1 MRVNDNYFIGITLPP
16 ELENT
21 IERQREWMRR
31 KWGCRSGMRT
41 QPHITLIPPFQSD
54 LSLEEIKELL
64 SPLSVF
70 PFDIS
75 VSGFGAFG
83 ERTIFAH
90 VERSRELENLQK
102 KVSGLLRDGGVRVKD
117 EKRFTPHITIANRDI
132 KPDAFIPSMEYFSNI
147 ELRYSFKADSVMV
160 FEFSDYVW
168 QSGNRGSVRFSF

>member
-1 MRVNDNYFIGITLPP
+1 MRTNDNYFIGITLP
-16 ELENT
+16 EDLENK

-54 LSLEEIKELL
+54 LSLGEIKELL
-64 SPLSVF
+64 SPLSVS

-102 KVSGLLRDGGVRVKD
+102 KICSLLGNGGVRVKD

-132 KPDAFIPSMEYFSNI
+132 RPEAFVPSMEYFNAI
-147 ELRYSFKADSVMV
+147 DLKYIFTADSVMV
-160 FEFSDYVW
+160 FEFCDYVW
-168 QSGNRGSVRFSF
+168 TSGDRGSVRFSF

>member
-1 MRVNDNYFIGITLPP
+1 MRTNDNYFIGITLP
-16 ELENT
+16 EDLENK

-54 LSLEEIKELL
+54 LSLGEIKELL
-64 SPLSVF
+64 SPLSVS

-102 KVSGLLRDGGVRVKD
+102 KICSLLMDGGVRLKD

-132 KPDAFIPSMEYFSNI
+132 KSKAFIPSMEYFNTI
-147 ELRYSFKADSVMV
+147 DLKYIFTADSVMV
-160 FEFSDYVW
+160 FEFCDYVW
-168 QSGNRGSVRFSF
+168 TSGDRGSVRFSF

>member
-1 MRVNDNYFIGITLPP
+1 VKVNDNYFIGITLPQ
-16 ELENT
+16 ELEDT

-54 LSLEEIKELL
+54 LSLREIKELL
-64 SPLSVF
+64 TPLTVS

-75 VSGFGAFG
+75 VSGFGSFG

-90 VERSRELENLQK
+90 VEKSRELEDLQK
-102 KVSGLLRDGGVRVKD
+102 KVSGLLSDGGVRVKD

-132 KPDAFIPSMEYFSNI
+132 KPEAFIPSMEYFNTI
-147 ELRYSFKADSVMV
+147 DLRYSFTADSVMI
-160 FEFSDYVW
+160 FEFRDYVW
-168 QSGNRGSVRFSF
+168 RSDSGSVRFSF